1 MSSHVRARTTAVV
14 VAALAVALAACVPV
28 GTTPSGW
35 SSTLAYAHDF
45 PDPSIVLVG
54 STYYGFSTNADMGTG
69 CGFAQV
75 PVIQSTDLQH
85 WTSDCNALPHVGS
98 WANDANPAQ
107 ETTKTTWAPAVVQ
120 LGPSSFVMYYTAQH
134 RGTTQQCIGVATSTT
149 PQGPY
154 VDSSATPLACTGTS
168 YWSLDPAFFRDTNGT
183 PYLLWRQ
190 DSAPTSSPALS
201 PSLAAAM
208 TRSNTAYREAAASG
222 GVHVGIDVQRLSTD
236 GLTFASG
243 SAPVELLS
251 NDVGAQ
257 AWETPVIEGPGMV
270 IDPRGTYLLLY
281 SGGDYKTS
289 GTRSGTRRAGRRCP
303 RPAAPAARARRT
315 RGCRRRRRA
324 GPKRGPVA
332 RRCSPTPAGTCSS
345 PTTHGYRAPWTRT
358 RPAASST
365 SARSASR
372 PARPRRRQRLVE
384 CWAVVNFLLTI
395 PHGQPRVAG
404 HGSTAAR
411 PPRRSHRAR
420 HRAEP
425 GR

>member
-270 IDPRGTYLLLY
+270 IDPSGTYLLLY

-289 GTRSGTRRAGRRCP
+289 GYAVGYATCGTSMPTTRC
-303 RPAAPAARARRT
+303 T
-315 RGCRRRRRA
+315 RGSSATNPWLSTSSTGGTEA
-324 GPKRGPVA
+324 GPGGETVLTDTGGHLLVAYHAWLPSSVDQDPPGRQLHIRPLGFTTGP
-332 RRCSPTPAGTCSS
+332 
-345 PTTHGYRAPWTRT
+345 
-358 RPAASST
+358 PAASST
-365 SARSASR
+365 S
-372 PARPRRRQRLVE
+372 
-384 CWAVVNFLLTI
+384 
-395 PHGQPRVAG
+395 G
-404 HGSTAAR
+404 
-411 PPRRSHRAR
+411 
-420 HRAEP
+420 
-425 GR
+425 